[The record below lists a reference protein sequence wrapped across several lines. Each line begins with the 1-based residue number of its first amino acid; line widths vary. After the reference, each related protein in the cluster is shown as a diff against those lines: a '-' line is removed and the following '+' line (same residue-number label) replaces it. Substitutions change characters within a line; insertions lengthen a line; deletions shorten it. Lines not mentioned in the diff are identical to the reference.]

1 MENFVKSVWE
11 NVLEDPS
18 TDEIDPGL
26 FMIPFSK
33 ISNQLLLFSVFLFSV
48 SRFILFRRIAYQR
61 RSITADDPQ
70 IWVFFMQNS
79 RTGVLY
85 LLWKQKQQQNRP
97 NIVRY
102 AEHDII
108 CITTIGTTISLHG
121 FRNLWKKCAIFLFNK
136 PSHLI
141 ENWW

>member
-48 SRFILFRRIAYQR
+48 SRFILFRRIAISDVASLLTIR
-61 RSITADDPQ
+61 KS
-70 IWVFFMQNS
+70 VFFNA
-79 RTGVLY
+79 
-85 LLWKQKQQQNRP
+85 KQQNWCLVFALKTKTTTKQTK
-97 NIVRY
+97 Y
-102 AEHDII
+102 STI
-108 CITTIGTTISLHG
+108 CGAWYNLHNNNWYSKISLHG
-121 FRNLWKKCAIFLFNK
+121 FQNLWKKCAIFLFNK

>member
-1 MENFVKSVWE
+1 MGKRPWGSINRWNRPRLIYDPVFQNFKPITFVQCIS
-11 NVLEDPS
+11 
-18 TDEIDPGL
+18 
-26 FMIPFSK
+26 FFSL
-33 ISNQLLLFSVFLFSV
+33 SFY
-48 SRFILFRRIAYQR
+48 FIQAHRYQR

-85 LLWKQKQQQNRP
+85 LLWKQKQQQQNRP

-121 FRNLWKKCAIFLFNK
+121 FQNLGKKCAIFLFNK
-136 PSHLI
+136 PSHFI

>member
-1 MENFVKSVWE
+1 MWE

-48 SRFILFRRIAYQR
+48 SRFILFRRIAISDVASLLTIR
-61 RSITADDPQ
+61 KSGF
-70 IWVFFMQNS
+70 FFMQNS

-108 CITTIGTTISLHG
+108 CITTIGTAKYHYMDFKISE
-121 FRNLWKKCAIFLFNK
+121 KKCAIFLFNK

>member
-1 MENFVKSVWE
+1 MWE

-48 SRFILFRRIAYQR
+48 SRFILFRRIAISDVASLLTIR
-61 RSITADDPQ
+61 KSGF
-70 IWVFFMQNS
+70 FFMQNS
-79 RTGVLY
+79 RTRVLY

-108 CITTIGTTISLHG
+108 CITTTCSSIGTTISLHG
-121 FRNLWKKCAIFLFNK
+121 FQNLWKKCAIFLFNK

>member
-1 MENFVKSVWE
+1 MWE

-48 SRFILFRRIAYQR
+48 SRFILFRRIAISDVASLLTIR
-61 RSITADDPQ
+61 KSGG
-70 IWVFFMQNS
+70 FF
-79 RTGVLY
+79 Y
-85 LLWKQKQQQNRP
+85 AKQQNWCLVFALKTKTTTKQTK
-97 NIVRY
+97 Y
-102 AEHDII
+102 STI
-108 CITTIGTTISLHG
+108 CGAWYNLHNNNWYSKISLHG
-121 FRNLWKKCAIFLFNK
+121 FQNLWIKCAIFLFNK

>member
-1 MENFVKSVWE
+1 MWE

-48 SRFILFRRIAYQR
+48 SRFILFRRIAISDVASLLTIR
-61 RSITADDPQ
+61 KSG
-70 IWVFFMQNS
+70 VFFNA
-79 RTGVLY
+79 
-85 LLWKQKQQQNRP
+85 KQQNWCLVFALKTKTTTKQTK
-97 NIVRY
+97 Y
-102 AEHDII
+102 STI
-108 CITTIGTTISLHG
+108 CGAWYNLHNNNWYSKISLHG
-121 FRNLWKKCAIFLFNK
+121 FQNLWKKCAIFLFNK

>member
-1 MENFVKSVWE
+1 MWE

-48 SRFILFRRIAYQR
+48 SRFILFRRIAISDVASLLTIR
-61 RSITADDPQ
+61 KSGF
-70 IWVFFMQNS
+70 FFMQNS

-108 CITTIGTTISLHG
+108 YITTIGTTISLHG
-121 FRNLWKKCAIFLFNK
+121 FQNLWKKCAIFLFNK

>member
-48 SRFILFRRIAYQR
+48 SRFILFRRIAISDVASLLTIR
-61 RSITADDPQ
+61 KS
-70 IWVFFMQNS
+70 VFFNA
-79 RTGVLY
+79 
-85 LLWKQKQQQNRP
+85 KQQNWCLVFALKTKTTTKQPKYSTICGACYNLHNNNWYH
-97 NIVRY
+97 NI
-102 AEHDII
+102 
-108 CITTIGTTISLHG
+108 ITWISKSL
-121 FRNLWKKCAIFLFNK
+121 KKMCNIFV
-136 PSHLI
+136 
-141 ENWW
+141 